1 MTQPI
6 DILLLLDSYQL
17 QKYRGAGS
25 FVLPVDPK
33 DKETWADSEHRL
45 AYVNETT
52 VIFKGVVEKRD
63 KQWWQYMSRGYVT
76 QWARMN
82 P

>member
-17 QKYRGAGS
+17 QKYRGAGL

-63 KQWWQYMSRGYVT
+63 KQWWQLLPLFKN
-76 QWARMN
+76 WIC
-82 P
+82 PF